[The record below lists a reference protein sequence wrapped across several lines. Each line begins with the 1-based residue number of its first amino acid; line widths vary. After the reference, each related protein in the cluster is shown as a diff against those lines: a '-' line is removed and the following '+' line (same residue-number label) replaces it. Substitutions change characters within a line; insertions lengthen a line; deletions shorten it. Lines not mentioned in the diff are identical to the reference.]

1 MKYCVMIAAS
11 LLLVSC
17 STSKDAGTTTQTSEK
32 MELGWLHRSDF
43 VTPEYPLFGENYDTT
58 HIEPQF
64 VDMIHRLQDGVEV
77 VVVFGTWCGDS
88 KRNVPRFL
96 KLADLAS
103 IPPERIRFYGV
114 DRSKKSSDGVTER
127 YHIERVPTFI
137 FLKNGNE
144 VGRIIESPKHS
155 MEDDILAILADAM
168 NK

>member
-1 MKYCVMIAAS
+1 MIAVA

-17 STSKDAGTTTQTSEK
+17 STSKDAGTTTQSSEK
-32 MELGWLHRSDF
+32 MALGWLHRSDF
-43 VTPEYPLFGENYDTT
+43 VTPEYPLFGENYDSA

-64 VDMIHRLQDGVEV
+64 VDMIHRLQDGIEV

-88 KRNVPRFL
+88 KQNVPRFL

-103 IPPERIRFYGV
+103 IPSERIRFYGV

-144 VGRIIESPKHS
+144 VGRIVESPKHS
-155 MEDDILAILADAM
+155 MEDDVLAILADAM